1 MKGTKLN
8 GTRYAP
14 GHMSKSRQAQIGEE
28 AHSER
33 GTTLGN
39 GVWRPE
45 NCQAAGRH
53 NEAYPGIYRR
63 KREETR
69 RHAEARSEKPNCTSQ
84 GGYARGYAPAPE
96 WWQKPMEEH
105 EEAYEA
111 ARWCYDLS
119 MT

>member
-39 GVWRPE
+39 GAWRPE

-53 NEAYPGIYRR
+53 NEAYPGIRIEIQTP
-63 KREETR
+63 KLQMFPV
-69 RHAEARSEKPNCTSQ
+69 HKQEKHHSIAISQ
-84 GGYARGYAPAPE
+84 EIP
-96 WWQKPMEEH
+96 
-105 EEAYEA
+105 
-111 ARWCYDLS
+111 
-119 MT
+119 